1 MVKEPPPAL
10 YASAMPLA
18 TTSWGQRPVSP
29 GAGGMAL
36 AHHEGPGCRWDA
48 PGVRRCLLPCPE
60 AIGLCPREQVARPQ
74 PTARAQLLQLDTH
87 YLPSRVQPA
96 RAMYSTRGNSMLN
109 GCTSSFSC
117 VEMI

>member
-1 MVKEPPPAL
+1 MR
-10 YASAMPLA
+10 
-18 TTSWGQRPVSP
+18 G
-29 GAGGMAL
+29 
-36 AHHEGPGCRWDA
+36 
-48 PGVRRCLLPCPE
+48 CLLPYPE